1 MFSAKLRTV
10 AVVLALALYVA
21 TLGPSPGSAQSSG
34 DLFNAHALHRL
45 DIDLHTADWE
55 KLKANFQSNEYYP
68 ADLTWNGIR
77 VYNTGIRSR
86 GVASRSG
93 TKPSLR
99 VDFNYYAAQQTYL
112 GLKSLVLD
120 NLVQDP
126 SGVHETTS
134 MWFFA
139 RLGIP
144 APREAH
150 AVLYVN
156 GAYAGLYTM
165 VEPVDK
171 TMLARVFGNETN
183 GNQNDGYLYEFNK
196 ASEWWLS
203 YLGPDLAS
211 YKRYFSAKTHET
223 SSDEVLYRPI
233 EQLVRLINETP
244 AAELAAIV
252 NPHLD
257 LRALTRFLAVQNFIV
272 EIDGFTGQ
280 WGMNNFYL
288 YRLQHK
294 DQHVLIAWDDDL
306 SFLDPMYEL
315 TSYQDTNVLVRKLME
330 VPEYRS
336 LYYTTLYEAALSAEE
351 GASETD
357 SGALEREIRRAIEL
371 IDSAMLAD
379 RHRPYS
385 EGEYIH
391 AREAMKQFSH
401 RRIRYVECEVVRLTG
416 GGGC

>member
-1 MFSAKLRTV
+1 
-10 AVVLALALYVA
+10 
-21 TLGPSPGSAQSSG
+21 
-34 DLFNAHALHRL
+34 
-45 DIDLHTADWE
+45 
-55 KLKANFQSNEYYP
+55 
-68 ADLTWNGIR
+68 
-77 VYNTGIRSR
+77 
-86 GVASRSG
+86 
-93 TKPSLR
+93 
-99 VDFNYYAAQQTYL
+99 
-112 GLKSLVLD
+112 LKSLVLD
-120 NLVQDP
+120 NLLQDP
-126 SGVHETTS
+126 SGVHESTS

-139 RLGIP
+139 RMGIP

-150 AVLYVN
+150 AVVYVN

-171 TMLARVFGNETN
+171 TMLARVFGNDTN

-223 SSDEVLYRPI
+223 SGDEVLYRPI

-244 AAELAAIV
+244 AGELAAVV

-306 SFLDPMYEL
+306 SFLDPLYEL
-315 TSYQDTNVLVRKLME
+315 NSYHDANVLVRKLME

-336 LYYTTLYEAALSAEE
+336 LYYATLDEAAQSAAAGLSDTEP
-351 GASETD
+351 
-357 SGALEREIRRAIEL
+357 GALEQEIRRAINV
-371 IDSAMLAD
+371 IDGAMLAD
-379 RHRPYS
+379 PHRPYT
-385 EGEYIH
+385 EGEYLN
-391 AREAMKQFSH
+391 AREAMKQFPL
-401 RRIRYVECEVVRLTG
+401 RRIRYVECEVARMTGVRP
-416 GGGC
+416 C